1 MKKMLLLLLF
11 AICTIGYRSES
22 IMQMLG
28 LGNTVSASD
37 PYSIRSLTIPAD
49 KKPRGGMSLTEY
61 AELAKT
67 DPDAYRKLFQSNQQ
81 KEERSELDK
90 LMNYFTRLKHE

>member
-1 MKKMLLLLLF
+1 MKKMLVLLLF
-11 AICTIGYRSES
+11 AICTIGYRSET

-28 LGNTVSASD
+28 MVRTVSMPQ

-81 KEERSELDK
+81 DEERSELDK
-90 LMNYFTRLKHE
+90 MMNFFTRLKYE